1 MPQEPDQ
8 LDDYEFQIYASLR
21 RWRLHRKDELEIEA
35 YKICQNRTL
44 CELIRR
50 ARNDQLWGVAASD
63 DGKDRS
69 SAVIADDL
77 VQCWGL
83 GQSKVRADGFGPEMM
98 RVIEGDE
105 NTRLLQASRRHIGNE
120 SKS

>member
-77 VQCWGL
+77 VQCWA
-83 GQSKVRADGFGPEMM
+83 KC
-98 RVIEGDE
+98 I
-105 NTRLLQASRRHIGNE
+105 
-120 SKS
+120 